1 MLRTCTTHI
10 KPILQQIRLLPGFK
24 HGWKNAQHRYST
36 RFVAMLQKKL
46 HVQFVARFSVPL
58 LGGNDSE
65 RLRL

>member
-10 KPILQQIRLLPGFK
+10 KPVLQQSSLLPGFK

-46 HVQFVARFSVPL
+46 HVFCCPFFRTFTWEQ
-58 LGGNDSE
+58 
-65 RLRL
+65 